1 MPKPTLSCARLL
13 AVLLA
18 VLPAAQLLA
27 QPVSDTKPAN
37 DWLAPIV
44 AVFLVVI
51 LAVGSFMGSRRG
63 HQD

>member
-1 MPKPTLSCARLL
+1 MRQPPRLQIRLL
-13 AVLLA
+13 VTLLA
-18 VLPAAQLLA
+18 ILPAVQPLA
-27 QPVSDTKPAN
+27 QPVAETKPAN

-51 LAVGSFMGSRRG
+51 IAVGSFMGSRRG